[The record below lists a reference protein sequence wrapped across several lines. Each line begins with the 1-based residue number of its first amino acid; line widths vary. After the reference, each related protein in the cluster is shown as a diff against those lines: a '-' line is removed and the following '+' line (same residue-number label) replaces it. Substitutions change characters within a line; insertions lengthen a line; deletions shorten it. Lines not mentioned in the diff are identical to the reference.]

1 MKLGATNRL
10 YFDKNRPT
18 QNGTCSVK
26 LVVSFNRKRKYYATG
41 YRMGKQEF
49 EKIQMNKNL
58 GKKNNIKLELQEII
72 HKSNKAI
79 NNLPYFT
86 FENFEKIFF
95 DQRKISNDV
104 FEHFDIY
111 IERLEVEN
119 RLNTASSYKSAK
131 NKFKKYKNNI
141 CFGDVTVDFLCDFEK
156 WMLSHSLSKTT
167 VGIYIRSLRAIYNTQ
182 GFSQQVSPF
191 GFTTGKYKI
200 PKGNNTKKALD
211 FSDLKAIKSFQTSCK
226 TSLDR
231 SIDIWIFLFQA
242 GGMNFIDMC
251 NLTWSNVTENNIVF
265 KRKKTLNRTSDDRD
279 ISIPLTKHSK
289 IIIEKWGTDK
299 KENSYVFPFFCENIS
314 EKQKISRKESLL
326 KKTNEHLSEISNL
339 QSLNQKVTTGFA
351 RHTFATILIN
361 AGISKDKVSFYM
373 GHKPLGVTE
382 YYINRQNN
390 NDDIKAIEILEKA
403 LEG

>member
-191 GFTTGKYKI
+191 GFYNRKI
-200 PKGNNTKKALD
+200 
-211 FSDLKAIKSFQTSCK
+211 
-226 TSLDR
+226 
-231 SIDIWIFLFQA
+231 
-242 GGMNFIDMC
+242 
-251 NLTWSNVTENNIVF
+251 
-265 KRKKTLNRTSDDRD
+265 
-279 ISIPLTKHSK
+279 
-289 IIIEKWGTDK
+289 
-299 KENSYVFPFFCENIS
+299 
-314 EKQKISRKESLL
+314 
-326 KKTNEHLSEISNL
+326 
-339 QSLNQKVTTGFA
+339 
-351 RHTFATILIN
+351 
-361 AGISKDKVSFYM
+361 
-373 GHKPLGVTE
+373 
-382 YYINRQNN
+382 
-390 NDDIKAIEILEKA
+390 
-403 LEG
+403 